1 MHIPIGEI
9 FQVRKSYQRRML
21 DEARGEDSRRDERRK
36 LVTPNYV
43 AVEPFL
49 KYFFKVCC
57 QQLRIGDVPDPS
69 SRLSSPN
76 YFPPSKFSTFSKRST
91 SYTLAT
97 VIFLVLTRDGANR
110 QNHLMEACVF
120 TVCIVR

>member
-9 FQVRKSYQRRML
+9 FQVRKNYQRRML

-57 QQLRIGDVPDPS
+57 QQLRIRDVPDPS

-76 YFPPSKFSTFSKRST
+76 YFPPSKFSKT
-91 SYTLAT
+91 
-97 VIFLVLTRDGANR
+97 
-110 QNHLMEACVF
+110 
-120 TVCIVR
+120 